1 MSCSRPIDAAVLSDY
16 WFELLTDSEA
26 GGVEEHLLTCDE
38 CGARLREVIAIAE
51 GVRKLARE
59 GSLLMVVTDAF
70 LQRAAEQGM
79 RIRQYA
85 PPAGGRVD
93 CTVTAEDD
101 LLIGRL
107 AANLSAAKQIDL
119 CICNAEGQE
128 KIRLRDI
135 PVHQGRRQRGFP
147 ATHRIREGSAI
158 GDDDCPTRCRRRI
171 QGRAVARRIHIQSYP
186 YDAGSSSLVACHSGG
201 RAIPNSVPSLLK
213 SSEKAVTNAS
223 KAGCLR
229 ERRNVAAAESATTV
243 IY

>member
-16 WFELLTDSEA
+16 WFALLADSEEGA
-26 GGVEEHLLTCDE
+26 VEEHLLTCDE
-38 CGARLREVIAIAE
+38 CGQRLREVIAIAE

-59 GSLLMVVTDAF
+59 GSLLMIVTDAF
-70 LQRAAEQGM
+70 VERAGEQGM

-107 AANLSAAKQIDL
+107 AANLSAARQIDL

-135 PVHQGRRQRGFP
+135 PVHQAADSVVFQQP
-147 ATHRIREGSAI
+147 I
-158 GDDDCPTRCRRRI
+158 GYAKAAPSETMI
-171 QGRAVARRIHIQSYP
+171 AR
-186 YDAGSSSLVACHSGG
+186 LVAVDQFNGEQLLGEYTFNHI
-201 RAIPNSVPSLLK
+201 RTIPGP
-213 SSEKAVTNAS
+213 
-223 KAGCLR
+223 
-229 ERRNVAAAESATTV
+229 AAW
-243 IY
+243 